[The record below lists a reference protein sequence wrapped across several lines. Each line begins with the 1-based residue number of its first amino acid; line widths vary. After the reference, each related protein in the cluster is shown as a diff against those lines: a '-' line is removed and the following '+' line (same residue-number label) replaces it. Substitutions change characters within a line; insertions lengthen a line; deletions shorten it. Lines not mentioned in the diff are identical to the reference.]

1 MYTIRMY
8 SKADMAKGH
17 GVLSAHDEQVSLVQN
32 YLKKDFH
39 VVEGGCE
46 ACDINHY
53 HTINPEFLFSVFRG
67 RNHGSH
73 NVG

>member
-46 ACDINHY
+46 AWCQLQKR
-53 HTINPEFLFSVFRG
+53 TKMEK
-67 RNHGSH
+67 
-73 NVG
+73 